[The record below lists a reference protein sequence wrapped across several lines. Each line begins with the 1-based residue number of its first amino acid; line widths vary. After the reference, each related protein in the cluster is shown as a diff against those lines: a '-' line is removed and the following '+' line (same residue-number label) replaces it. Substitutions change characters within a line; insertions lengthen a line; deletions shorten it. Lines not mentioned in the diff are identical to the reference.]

1 MEEAAS
7 RLGVVVGC
15 NSTDSICNQV
25 KGGVWHENEVKRGQG
40 REVKSEV
47 KREIKRRSRE
57 RSRERERECG
67 RKAHLMSAGPVVAD
81 IRPPCFYIHDA
92 AFQSKIERE
101 CVSS

>member
-1 MEEAAS
+1 MKMRS
-7 RLGVVVGC
+7 
-15 NSTDSICNQV
+15 
-25 KGGVWHENEVKRGQG
+25 
-40 REVKSEV
+40 REVKGERS
-47 KREIKRRSRE
+47 RARSRE
-57 RSRERERECG
+57 RSRGGQERDQERERECG